1 MDKLK
6 SNDEYLR
13 EAREDI
19 EKEIKEI
26 ENFNRAQKAAV
37 TELEANKQKVKSMND
52 QQLGEWLVEKH
63 EEFVST
69 LDAMFKCNSMD
80 PQDFDD
86 RCLKILYINELNTL
100 LYLHEIEDI
109 TEKMVDVMKEKN
121 CVDLL
126 VVLHVLGFI

>member
-1 MDKLK
+1 MEKLK
-6 SNDEYLR
+6 SNDEYLK
-13 EAREDI
+13 EAQEDI
-19 EKEIKEI
+19 EKEIKKLE
-26 ENFNRAQKAAV
+26 EFNKAQEAV
-37 TELEANKQKVKSMND
+37 ITELEASKNKVKKMTASE
-52 QQLGEWLVEKH
+52 LAEWLVEKH

-69 LDAMFKCNSMD
+69 LDAMFQCNSMD

-100 LYLHEIEDI
+100 LHTHEIEDI
-109 TEKMVDVMKEKN
+109 TEEMTDIMKEKN